1 LQASSLDP
9 EQGGAD
15 AAPAATVA
23 DARLRCRVALQDS
36 GGRSG
41 RCTANSAIELMHSWK
56 PDLVYTNDVV
66 AQVKQDGGGFR
77 FAQAGQSGLVPA

>member
-1 LQASSLDP
+1 
-9 EQGGAD
+9 
-15 AAPAATVA
+15 
-23 DARLRCRVALQDS
+23 
-36 GGRSG
+36 
-41 RCTANSAIELMHSWK
+41 MHSWK